1 VELAEIVLYVSDM
14 ERAIRFYRDTIRL
27 EVDVESED
35 WTTFR
40 TGACTLALHLVEQRK
55 PGIGEPDPTFTVAD
69 ATAERERLAA
79 GRGRRDGSPRACR
92 RRPRFRRS
100 RPGREPHFD
109 RVAAPTRPL
118 GHLGFLRD
126 LRADLLERS
135 PDQPG
140 DVHLGDADLVGDL
153 RLRQPAEE
161 P

>member
-14 ERAIRFYRDTIRL
+14 KRAIRFYRDTIRL

-79 GRGRRDGSPRACR
+79 AGVAVTDLREPVAGVRVFDVRDPDGNRISIESRRQ
-92 RRPRFRRS
+92 
-100 RPGREPHFD
+100 PGR
-109 RVAAPTRPL
+109 
-118 GHLGFLRD
+118 
-126 LRADLLERS
+126 
-135 PDQPG
+135 
-140 DVHLGDADLVGDL
+140 
-153 RLRQPAEE
+153 
-161 P
+161 